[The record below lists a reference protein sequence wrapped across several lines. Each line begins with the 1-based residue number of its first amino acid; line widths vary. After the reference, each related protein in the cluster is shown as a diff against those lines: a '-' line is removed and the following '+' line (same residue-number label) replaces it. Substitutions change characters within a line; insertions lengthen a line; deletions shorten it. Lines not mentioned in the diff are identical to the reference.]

1 MCADREKVTYFFSY
15 YNEISDKVTYRGV
28 CFGSQIEHS
37 VGHCG
42 QQDGGGGQHRGGG
55 GQRGGVEWAAW
66 RCEVA
71 AWRCEVSFITPI
83 IRKQGDKC

>member
-1 MCADREKVTYFFSY
+1 MPEVMDVCRQGEGYLFFSY

-42 QQDGGGGQHRGGG
+42 QQDGGGVRWAA
-55 GQRGGVEWAAW
+55 QRWRWAAW
-66 RCEVA
+66 RCGVGSVEV
-71 AWRCEVSFITPI
+71 
-83 IRKQGDKC
+83 

>member
-1 MCADREKVTYFFSY
+1 MCADREQVTYFLSC

-42 QQDGGGGQHRGGG
+42 QHDGGGVRWAA
-55 GQRGGVEWAAW
+55 QRWRWAAW
-66 RCEVA
+66 RCGVGSVEV
-71 AWRCEVSFITPI
+71 
-83 IRKQGDKC
+83 